1 MHKPIDS
8 GGLKRRLETGS
19 IGFPIWLR
27 DLMREAG
34 WDAKTVRAIEIGG
47 RGVLHPEVGWVSID
61 ELRELA
67 EE

>member
-1 MHKPIDS
+1 M
-8 GGLKRRLETGS
+8 ETGS

-27 DLMREAG
+27 DLMWDAG
-34 WDAKTVRAIEIGG
+34 WRAKTVRAIEIGG

-67 EE
+67 ED